1 MQKLLITLGLGIA
14 AIGVLYPYLRQLGL
28 GQLPGDIILK
38 GENSTVYFPV
48 VSLLSL
54 VCWFRLC
61 LISSDPPNVS
71 QKTHS
76 Y

>member
-14 AIGVLYPYLRQLGL
+14 ALGVLYPYLRQLGL

-48 VSLLSL
+48 VSCMVISVLVSVLLNL
-54 VCWFRLC
+54 FR
-61 LISSDPPNVS
+61 SS
-71 QKTHS
+71 
-76 Y
+76 